1 MSCSWYPFNVEY
13 QDVPS
18 GRITGIGQQD
28 GIFSLTYLEPPP
40 PNSGTGELVP
50 EAIEWTD
57 LFTIPDAEGPIVEY
71 LSPEAMATLLSE
83 NPIIFTVIDPT
94 GNLNQIVVAAILHTT
109 GVHEIVHDG
118 VSFAQNYS
126 SLSFRVEI
134 AQGFEYTVRRNAGW
148 PLGTRVSMRVWAV
161 DTGGNTEIAPG
172 SV

>member
-1 MSCSWYPFNVEY
+1 MTTFLIPVGLSFL
-13 QDVPS
+13 D
-18 GRITGIGQQD
+18 
-28 GIFSLTYLEPPP
+28 LPPP
-40 PNSGTGELVP
+40 ETIGGTVRPASDLEYLSQPPAYGPAVLVP

-83 NPIIFTVIDPT
+83 DPIVFTVTDPT

-118 VSFAQNYS
+118 VSFAQDYS

>member
-1 MSCSWYPFNVEY
+1 MATTWDTLALSFLDLPPPMSEAAVEY
-13 QDVPS
+13 PTLALSFLDLPPDYGPS
-18 GRITGIGQQD
+18 
-28 GIFSLTYLEPPP
+28 
-40 PNSGTGELVP
+40 ELVA
-50 EAIEWTD
+50 ENIEWSD

-83 NPIIFTVIDPT
+83 DPIIFTVTDLT
-94 GNLNQIVVAAILHTT
+94 GNLNQIVVAAILRAT

-126 SLSFRVEI
+126 SLSSRVEI
-134 AQGFEYTVRRNAGW
+134 SQGFEYTVRRNAGW

-161 DTGGNTEIAPG
+161 DAGGNTEIAPG